1 MSGEAA
7 LPRLKLPK
15 QPYRSRYYRDNVF
28 GRLTGKPT
36 PITSQ
41 KNVNTST
48 ILNNFLVGLDS
59 INNSRSR
66 LDSTPHLSKA
76 KNPVK
81 ESSKNLQGE
90 KRSSVKSQLQ
100 LPENN
105 QSCHVKGSST
115 NKRKENNGYCS
126 SSKQMEPRLV
136 LPESD
141 KARVCGGADSV
152 DGGDGR
158 DLVDEAEEPLL
169 ITVKTLMPEED
180 MSPVETFGIT
190 YNAESSVINSTPNAS
205 GLLHDLKPQMR
216 LCFNTSITPVAIRHP
231 LLLIKEKNIAQSTS
245 GVEKQKSSFNYFG
258 KQPVVSVM
266 PPAAQVATSISALKY
281 NDFEFELTEN
291 ESFSFES
298 QVIIPRKS
306 QKPNM
311 QENKSVSNIKK
322 GKHRETA
329 EKEVAAMDEKQDH
342 LLSEPMPFLKLL
354 AYKETSKVKKTT
366 KSEEAGKKSAVLP
379 LKNNVEELQEKL
391 ANEPSSTSK
400 LPFTPKQKTKLRL
413 VNQRSGTKHAAVEGN
428 LDECE
433 AFQEEPP
440 LSVVEKAKGMEKSK
454 VSKLSAVSKHAAKSD
469 SLPNL
474 SKAVASNSKRTL
486 CTVSKTPNKKV
497 VNQPMSQSAIKLKHA
512 AKSDS
517 LPKAVAS
524 IRKRTLCTESETP
537 NKKEVVNQTMS
548 SDYNSL
554 TKCVEPVSVPLTEVI
569 ADDPECEK
577 LAGLETNKV
586 KTSLF
591 SGKNK
596 EATMLNS
603 PRALSR
609 LLQRVNSKRRS
620 SSASETPAI
629 FNSRCTNIK
638 QKECP
643 TENAVPSTSAIG
655 KQKKEQAAR
664 FSNNFGIKPAVSAL
678 PHPKEDI
685 QIPPTLDHE
694 FEFEEESFCFVN
706 WIAIP
711 RKAIIQD
718 PAEQEKKSVLAAK
731 KAKKKE
737 RVQKTELTRKKVII
751 PLKKLSMNKNNRSK
765 IENQPEGCGRKST
778 HLLKYNKTV
787 GSTEKKEQEIQNES
801 LLHSKH
807 LLSTKQKE
815 IAGKKRGRPRKNIV
829 VESVEADEEILG
841 ENFHVD
847 NENGTEKSRLSEEGV
862 ITCKKFPESGRS
874 VNLPS
879 SDPKHL
885 APRQTGRKT
894 RGRPRKKCAGKP
906 DRAKG
911 QEELQEDFCI
921 EDVRNRTEKSHLS
934 KQDATSSGRN
944 AEPKSSADFPQ
955 PYTHEKRSKLPL
967 LTKPQTQNK
976 KKPKGGQKQK
986 PTVKKK
992 EMSVKKTLLKKPYS
1006 KKNLPYQFDETL
1018 PQDNIEGVYTRS
1030 QRPSRPPSKWWVVEP
1045 DDNRA
1050 QMTLKADYLTELDDS
1065 LQEQTAKPFKSQMK
1079 KDLKIRSLP
1088 ARAKTSRSEIHSSEK
1103 QHFEEDVS
1111 ENDSSSSSAHT
1122 WSKPK
1127 GQQGTANQHGNLG
1140 RPSPCQSKATGQRGK
1155 TNQWNDDFDDVLF
1168 KEQSREQKYSAQ
1180 PRPKKR
1186 LFSEVE
1192 EEKGFDSPLPKKQN
1206 PTPKLKVHNFDMQ
1219 EQNKMQEEE
1228 EYSPLSR
1235 PAYVCKTARQPN
1247 DYIASPSKSS
1257 SQKLCRES
1265 LASVSAASVGKK
1277 TPQRPTTVQMSSEI
1291 KKQFATGTKKFFI
1304 KSIEHG
1310 ANTQAS
1316 PGSSNQAVM
1325 GPRNYTTVK
1334 YRAETV
1340 PSEYF
1345 EQPTDISEEDDKP
1358 RASTSVQSK
1367 RTLKRGV
1374 PQDNLSVFNSSGP
1387 GPCANYEEPSDADGV
1402 GYLYHGETM
1411 DFGDANEDDRSLKD
1425 TANEEND
1432 NYEKEPSEVATQ
1444 GSSKSTRVW
1453 SVKESS
1459 EVFIDCVK
1467 TSDMCDFS
1475 YPLKTEYEDNRSI
1488 GICKSLNWQTFSCGK
1503 LVLGPYKEKGCQ
1515 MVYKDTVIFHI
1526 LKGDLGIT
1534 IYHTTYH
1541 LKEGDYFFVP
1551 SGNTY
1556 NITNLQDT
1564 EAVLLF
1570 TQLKGGKMD

>member
-7 LPRLKLPK
+7 LPRLELPK
-15 QPYRSRYYRDNVF
+15 QPYRSRYYRDDVF
-28 GRLTGKPT
+28 GRPTGKPT
-36 PITSQ
+36 TITSQ
-41 KNVNTST
+41 KNVNKST
-48 ILNNFLVGLDS
+48 ILNNFLAGLDS

-66 LDSTPHLSKA
+66 LDSTPHTSKA
-76 KNPVK
+76 KTPVK
-81 ESSKNLQGE
+81 ESSKNLQGK

-115 NKRKENNGYCS
+115 NKKKENNGYCS

-136 LPESD
+136 LPDND
-141 KARVCGGADSV
+141 KVRVCGGVDSV
-152 DGGDGR
+152 DGGDRR
-158 DLVDEAEEPLL
+158 DRVDEGEEPLL

-205 GLLHDLKPQMR
+205 GLLQDLKPQMR
-216 LCFNTSITPVAIRHP
+216 LCFNTSITPVARRHP
-231 LLLIKEKNIAQSTS
+231 LLVIKEKNIAQSTS
-245 GVEKQKSSFNYFG
+245 GVEKQKSLFNYFG
-258 KQPVVSVM
+258 NQPVVSVL
-266 PPAAQVATSISALKY
+266 PPAAQVATSISAPKY
-281 NDFEFELTEN
+281 NDFEFEMTEN

-306 QKPNM
+306 QKPNI
-311 QENKSVSNIKK
+311 QENKSVSNIKEVIKK

-329 EKEVAAMDEKQDH
+329 EKEVAATDEKQDN
-342 LLSEPMPFLKLL
+342 LLSKPMPFLKQL
-354 AYKETSKVKKTT
+354 AYKETSKVNKPT
-366 KSEEAGKKSAVLP
+366 KPEEAGKKSAVLP

-428 LDECE
+428 RDECE
-433 AFQEEPP
+433 VFQQEPP
-440 LSVVEKAKGMEKSK
+440 MTVGEKAKGMEKSK
-454 VSKLSAVSKHAAKSD
+454 GSKQSAVKFKHAAKSD
-469 SLPNL
+469 SSPNL
-474 SKAVASNSKRTL
+474 SKAVASSRKITL
-486 CTVSKTPNKKV
+486 CTKSATPNKK
-497 VNQPMSQSAIKLKHA
+497 
-512 AKSDS
+512 
-517 LPKAVAS
+517 
-524 IRKRTLCTESETP
+524 
-537 NKKEVVNQTMS
+537 VVNQTMS

-554 TKCVEPVSVPLTEVI
+554 TKCVKPVSVPLAEVI
-569 ADDPECEK
+569 ADDPEREK
-577 LAGLETNKV
+577 LAGLETNKL
-586 KTSLF
+586 KTFLF

-603 PRALSR
+603 PRALSK
-609 LLQRVNSKRRS
+609 LPQRVNSKR
-620 SSASETPAI
+620 
-629 FNSRCTNIK
+629 
-638 QKECP
+638 
-643 TENAVPSTSAIG
+643 
-655 KQKKEQAAR
+655 
-664 FSNNFGIKPAVSAL
+664 PAVSAL

-685 QIPPTLDHE
+685 QIPPTLNHE
-694 FEFEEESFCFVN
+694 FEFELEEESFCFED

-711 RKAIIQD
+711 KKAIIQD

-731 KAKKKE
+731 KAKAKE
-737 RVQKTELTRKKVII
+737 RAQKTELTRKEVII
-751 PLKKLSMNKNNRSK
+751 PLKKLSMNNNYWSK
-765 IENQPEGCGRKST
+765 IENQPERCGRKST

-787 GSTEKKEQEIQNES
+787 SGTEKEEEEIQNES
-801 LLHSKH
+801 LLHSKR
-807 LLSTKQKE
+807 LLSTKQKKIGE
-815 IAGKKRGRPRKNIV
+815 KKRGRPRKNIV
-829 VESVEADEEILG
+829 VESVEAEGKEEILG

-847 NENGTEKSRLSEEGV
+847 NENGTKKSRLSEESV
-862 ITCKKFPESGRS
+862 ITCKKFLESGRS

-879 SDPKHL
+879 SHPKHL

-894 RGRPRKKCAGKP
+894 RGRPRKNCGGKP
-906 DRAKG
+906 GRAKV

-921 EDVRNRTEKSHLS
+921 EDDGNRTEKSHLS
-934 KQDATSSGRN
+934 EQDATSPGRN
-944 AEPKSSADFPQ
+944 SEPESSADFPQ
-955 PYTHEKRSKLPL
+955 PYTYDKRSKLPL
-967 LTKPQTQNK
+967 FTKPQTQNK
-976 KKPKGGQKQK
+976 KKTKRGQKQK

-992 EMSVKKTLLKKPYS
+992 EMSVKKPLPKKPHS
-1006 KKNLPYQFDETL
+1006 NKNLPDQFDENL
-1018 PQDNIEGVYTRS
+1018 PQDNIVNVYTRS
-1030 QRPSRPPSKWWVVEP
+1030 QRPSRPPSKWWVVQP
-1045 DDNRA
+1045 DDNHT
-1050 QMTLKADYLTELDDS
+1050 QMTFKGDYLTELDDI

-1079 KDLKIRSLP
+1079 KDLKIRSSP
-1088 ARAKTSRSEIHSSEK
+1088 VQAKTSRSEIHSSEK

-1111 ENDSSSSSAHT
+1111 ENDSSSSSAYT

-1127 GQQGTANQHGNLG
+1127 GQQRTANQHGNLG
-1140 RPSPCQSKATGQRGK
+1140 RPSHRQSKAAGQRGK
-1155 TNQWNDDFDDVLF
+1155 TNQWNDDFDDVLV

-1192 EEKGFDSPLPKKQN
+1192 EEKGFDAPQPKKQN
-1206 PTPKLKVHNFDMQ
+1206 PTLKLKVHNFDMQ

-1235 PAYVCKTARQPN
+1235 PAYVCKSARQPN

-1257 SQKLCRES
+1257 SQKQFRES
-1265 LASVSAASVGKK
+1265 LASVSEASVGKK
-1277 TPQRPTTVQMSSEI
+1277 TPQRPTTVQVSSEI
-1291 KKQFATGTKKFFI
+1291 KKQVVTSARTFFM
-1304 KSIEHG
+1304 KSNELG

-1316 PGSSNQAVM
+1316 PGCSNRAVM
-1325 GPRNYTTVK
+1325 GLRNYPTVK
-1334 YRAETV
+1334 YRAETD
-1340 PSEYF
+1340 PSQYF

-1358 RASTSVQSK
+1358 GPSISVQNK
-1367 RTLKRGV
+1367 RTLKRRV

-1387 GPCANYEEPSDADGV
+1387 GPCANYEEPSDAGGV
-1402 GYLYHGETM
+1402 GYLDHGEMM

-1432 NYEKEPSEVATQ
+1432 DYEKEPSEVTAQ
-1444 GSSKSTRVW
+1444 RSSKSTCVW
-1453 SVKESS
+1453 SIKESS
-1459 EVFIDCVK
+1459 EVFVDCVK

-1488 GICKSLNWQTFSCGK
+1488 AICKSLNWQTFSCGK

-1534 IYHTTYH
+1534 IYHTTYR

-1570 TQLKGGKMD
+1570 TQLKGSKVD